1 MSSPGGSRSSFLTDN
16 IREDASS
23 HSGLEPMDEVA
34 QYLADARRAEEN
46 NRPERWF
53 NPDQADEVNDQQDAL
68 HEDVLQEFCAMLCAN
83 TDDDHILDWHV
94 RRPDVKYA
102 IFHEVYVSVYEARKD
117 VLYEDESWGEL
128 FALYL
133 AFFMGAVEA
142 NTDRRP
148 DPSLM
153 LDNVPGLTP
162 DRGMTPERY
171 SPAYSSRSLS
181 SKSSRRGTPER
192 GTTPE
197 RAGSPQWGAPLRR
210 WLTPEQRVAFSRPGT
225 PEREASPSLAGTPER
240 GGTPDSQPMSFEW
253 RFPVDRRLTPD
264 SGPASTRADSPA
276 SSQITPGRNTQVDP
290 DRDPMTLER
299 LTLSDPARTTSPH
312 SQHSQHSQPPRGQ
325 PPHGQ
330 PPHGGAALVDGVYS

>member
-1 MSSPGGSRSSFLTDN
+1 MSDISPMSSPGGSRSSFLTDN

-23 HSGLEPMDEVA
+23 HSGMEPMDEVA

-53 NPDQADEVNDQQDAL
+53 NPDQDDEVNDKQDAL

-83 TDDDHILDWHV
+83 SEDDHINDWHM
-94 RRPDVKYA
+94 RRADIKYA
-102 IFHEVYVSVYEARKD
+102 IFHEVYVAVYEARKD
-117 VLYEDESWGEL
+117 VLFEDESWGEL

-133 AFFMGAVEA
+133 AFFMGTVEA

-153 LDNVPGLTP
+153 LENVPGLTP
-162 DRGMTPERY
+162 DRGMTPDRY

-181 SKSSRRGTPER
+181 SRRGTPER
-192 GTTPE
+192 GSTPE
-197 RAGSPQWGAPLRR
+197 RGGSPQWGAPLRR
-210 WLTPEQRVAFSRPGT
+210 WLTPEQRIAFSRPGT
-225 PEREASPSLAGTPER
+225 PEREASPMLAGTPER
-240 GGTPDSQPMSFEW
+240 AGTPDSEPRSSEW

-276 SSQITPGRNTQVDP
+276 SSQITPNRNTRVDA
-290 DRDPMTLER
+290 DRDAMMLER
-299 LTLSDPARTTSPH
+299 RTLSDAARTASPH
-312 SQHSQHSQPPRGQ
+312 SQHSQHSQR
-325 PPHGQ
+325 PHG
-330 PPHGGAALVDGVYS
+330 PAALVDGVYS